1 MLVANFGRYLRLIS
15 SVPQRITA
23 LITSVFC
30 TSTSTPID
38 GSTRDS
44 DSTAST
50 EWKNVPPAPPKLS
63 GTSTLITPSSNS
75 FLISV
80 GRELGVLVHLA
91 RERTDFAVRELVHAV
106 AENRFVFGQPR
117 QRGHGGHGLA
127 HEILNMLLNTANT
140 SKEAKSRRKTSM
152 LSST

>member
-1 MLVANFGRYLRLIS
+1 MLVANLGRYLRLMS

-23 LITSVFC
+23 LMTSVFC
-30 TSTSTPID
+30 TSTSTPTD

-75 FLISV
+75 FLISSGENFACSSISRAS
-80 GRELGVLVHLA
+80 GRIS
-91 RERTDFAVRELVHAV
+91 RS
-106 AENRFVFGQPR
+106 
-117 QRGHGGHGLA
+117 
-127 HEILNMLLNTANT
+127 AN
-140 SKEAKSRRKTSM
+140 S
-152 LSST
+152 